1 MATAAATP
9 HSAEHPSPPLLLSP
23 QKILTVGLICA
34 SGLVLIGAHNLL
46 YGWPLL
52 LAALGAALLESPRQ
66 RRRLTMVV
74 GSLALLGL
82 TEINTSI
89 TTSHIL
95 AMGAT
100 LALAV
105 ALPYFV
111 LTQLFHD
118 DVIRFPFRLRRR
130 WYRYEILYVLISAAI
145 AYLLLPVYLS
155 STGSYHNWTVLPGV
169 ANLLKLFIGTNVL
182 GIWDE
187 LFFVITVL
195 AILRR
200 YLPFIWANGAQA
212 ILWTS
217 FLYELGFRGWGPVA
231 IFPFA
236 LLQGYIFKRTDS
248 LLYIL
253 TIHLTID
260 LVLYLALVHAYHPG
274 WVPLFV
280 TG

>member
-1 MATAAATP
+1 
-9 HSAEHPSPPLLLSP
+9 
-23 QKILTVGLICA
+23 
-34 SGLVLIGAHNLL
+34 
-46 YGWPLL
+46 
-52 LAALGAALLESPRQ
+52 
-66 RRRLTMVV
+66 
-74 GSLALLGL
+74 
-82 TEINTSI
+82 
-89 TTSHIL
+89 
-95 AMGAT
+95 
-100 LALAV
+100 
-105 ALPYFV
+105 
-111 LTQLFHD
+111 
-118 DVIRFPFRLRRR
+118 
-130 WYRYEILYVLISAAI
+130 
-145 AYLLLPVYLS
+145 
-155 STGSYHNWTVLPGV
+155 VLPGV